1 MLSSIK
7 LSVKKKKKKKSPS
20 LFFFKGHTVPGQHLA
35 LYVEPTTIKHEL
47 SLAECGIIRDKTRLG
62 RWQGR
67 ALHA

>member
-7 LSVKKKKKKKSPS
+7 LSVKKKKNLPPY
-20 LFFFKGHTVPGQHLA
+20 FFLKGHTVPGQHLA